1 MSKKM
6 RQVVGMCKK
15 EQEVMLAQKKNRKE
29 KELSRITRLFYELL
43 ALLYVEKG
51 H

>member
-15 EQEVMLAQKKNRKE
+15 EQEVMLAQKKKQKRKGI
-29 KELSRITRLFYELL
+29 ITHNASVL
-43 ALLYVEKG
+43 
-51 H
+51 